1 MNEITDNEKVI
12 NDKIILDYFKY
23 QNPSF
28 LAKALIRAMEAKNW
42 KFVSYDNGRL
52 VNWGNAI
59 NKKQIPEK
67 ENPKKVVNIVDNIL
81 DFNKRPSDLP
91 KWTYCKCFKDY
102 Q

>member
-1 MNEITDNEKVI
+1 MNLDEVPTHEPIPQPATEPATEPTKHKRFKLQLQQQFMNEITDNEKDI

-52 VNWGNAI
+52 VN
-59 NKKQIPEK
+59 
-67 ENPKKVVNIVDNIL
+67 
-81 DFNKRPSDLP
+81 
-91 KWTYCKCFKDY
+91 
-102 Q
+102 

>member
-1 MNEITDNEKVI
+1 MNEITDNEKDI

-28 LAKALIRAMEAKNW
+28 LAKALIRAMEATNW